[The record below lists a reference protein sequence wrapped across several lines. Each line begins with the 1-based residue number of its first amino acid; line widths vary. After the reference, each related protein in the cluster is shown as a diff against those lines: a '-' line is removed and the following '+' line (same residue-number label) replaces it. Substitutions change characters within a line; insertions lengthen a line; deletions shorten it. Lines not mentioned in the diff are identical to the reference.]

1 MKARAAL
8 KKLLQKAR
16 IDKDYSCKDMG
27 EKIGVSTQ
35 RYNYIEQGKLIPSDR
50 IMNKLSALLEI
61 EKEDLIKAIIFD
73 NKIKVRKRCIIM
85 LKKIDAV
92 SMSDNDILTLFN
104 IINKYYKPI
113 KE

>member
-1 MKARAAL
+1 
-8 KKLLQKAR
+8 
-16 IDKDYSCKDMG
+16 
-27 EKIGVSTQ
+27 
-35 RYNYIEQGKLIPSDR
+35 
-50 IMNKLSALLEI
+50 
-61 EKEDLIKAIIFD
+61 
-73 NKIKVRKRCIIM
+73 M